1 MHLARKI
8 TIILYTFH
16 RFYFKVSSILHF
28 MGLKVFNIPENQI
41 FISIIFLSEPAK
53 NIMDALTWTFPRK
66 TRKRHFSGTGNTI
79 IPTKNG
85 LSKNY
90 SKSHFYISMSKTRNS
105 VFFWHDDYFSLSCQT
120 SLEKSFQLIS

>member
-105 VFFWHDDYFSLSCQT
+105 VFFGMMTTFRYRAKQVLRKVFS
-120 SLEKSFQLIS
+120 